1 MRILGIDYG
10 EARIG
15 LAVSD
20 PLGLIAQMLET
31 IQWKYD
37 IKKPI
42 SRIKELVED
51 LNCDTL
57 IVGLPRNMNGTV
69 GPREIKTKEFMEL
82 LEIELPQARILAWDE
97 RLTTVMA
104 QRAMHSMGI
113 ETKKQKGRID
123 QMAASFIL
131 QGYLDSL

>member
-57 IVGLPRNMNGTV
+57 IVGLPRNMKDRKSV
-69 GPREIKTKEFMEL
+69 
-82 LEIELPQARILAWDE
+82 
-97 RLTTVMA
+97 V
-104 QRAMHSMGI
+104 
-113 ETKKQKGRID
+113 
-123 QMAASFIL
+123 
-131 QGYLDSL
+131 

>member
-113 ETKKQKGRID
+113 ETRKQKGRID